1 MCGFFAFAT
10 GRSGREI
17 ADLFHLTN
25 LPKNYDDIK
34 SEIESLKHYPKSLI
48 PTISKNSPNQL
59 VLRYW
64 SLIPRWWHKP
74 LTELKFSTF
83 NARAEEISQKATYR
97 AAWKDA
103 QRCLIPATWFYEF
116 QAVPDGKKTSKVP
129 YRVQSEQDE
138 IMTLA
143 GLYESWQDAE
153 GKNIDSVT
161 IITCQA
167 EGTLASIHA
176 RQPVIIKKDDRESW
190 LTKATALTTIE
201 KFLQP
206 EPHLAIK
213 QIDQRFNKSFGG
225 AVTSEMVGMAGK

>member
-1 MCGFFAFAT
+1 M
-10 GRSGREI
+10 
-17 ADLFHLTN
+17 
-25 LPKNYDDIK
+25 
-34 SEIESLKHYPKSLI
+34 
-48 PTISKNSPNQL
+48 
-59 VLRYW
+59 
-64 SLIPRWWHKP
+64 
-74 LTELKFSTF
+74 
-83 NARAEEISQKATYR
+83 
-97 AAWKDA
+97 
-103 QRCLIPATWFYEF
+103 
-116 QAVPDGKKTSKVP
+116 
-129 YRVQSEQDE
+129 
-138 IMTLA
+138 
-143 GLYESWQDAE
+143 
-153 GKNIDSVT
+153 T